1 MKSKFKSGASKRIG
15 MALIAALS
23 ACQSESL
30 LEEQFNIE
38 GNPACVG
45 ADGFALSDAPPVFTL
60 QDIGFTLTVLGQLQ
74 AAVTP
79 LVQAG
84 GFPEPLF
91 TGNWTNWSSE
101 SDIRRALAKLG
112 VMRGILDKGN
122 LWDMYANNI
131 HPALAVP
138 GTATMPAAT
147 CDANAA
153 TTRTIDGTCNDLANP
168 SMGAR
173 GIRFGRNIM
182 PYVPATKPD
191 GTPTLAPNPSAHVNP
206 ATLMSPN
213 PREVSRHLF
222 TTPRGEQQVKVP
234 FLNMFAAAWIQFQV
248 HDWFDHGETNVLDGF
263 NVPLAS
269 DDPFAK
275 RFGISSLYVPKT
287 RKDASRT
294 PVDNA
299 VGLPPTF
306 QNDVTH
312 WWDGSQIYGSD
323 AATAA
328 RLREGVGG
336 RLKVDES
343 GLLPKAGDGF
353 DDTGFRRNWWVGLA
367 VMHNLFAREHNTI
380 AAMLAEKYPDWTDQQ
395 LYDKARMIN
404 SALIVK
410 IHTVEWT
417 PAILPNKA
425 LEVGM
430 NANWYGLEKFIDWR
444 SPANPAGA
452 PLPPLVFKQ
461 AFGIPD
467 ASWPDI
473 KPIVYGVAGGDRD
486 LKKNPFMLAAGISKD
501 VPFTLTQEFVSV
513 YRMHPLLPNSFEIKS
528 MDTGEK
534 LADYEMA
541 ATRNEGARSILET
554 HGLRNVVFTMG
565 SEHPGAL
572 VLQNYPKFIQEL
584 DIPLIGK
591 MDMGTVDVLR
601 DRERGIPR
609 YNAFRANL
617 RMKPI
622 TSFEE
627 LTGNNATLVAALKK
641 VYGSEPGAI
650 NKMDALVGTLA
661 EGVRPSCYG
670 FGETLFQ
677 VFTVM
682 ATRRIQADRFLTTD
696 YTPAVYTPEGIAW
709 VEGNSFKSVLLR
721 HFPELGSTGLA
732 DVKNAFY
739 PWD

>member
-1 MKSKFKSGASKRIG
+1 
-15 MALIAALS
+15 
-23 ACQSESL
+23 
-30 LEEQFNIE
+30 
-38 GNPACVG
+38 
-45 ADGFALSDAPPVFTL
+45 
-60 QDIGFTLTVLGQLQ
+60 
-74 AAVTP
+74 
-79 LVQAG
+79 
-84 GFPEPLF
+84 
-91 TGNWTNWSSE
+91 
-101 SDIRRALAKLG
+101 
-112 VMRGILDKGN
+112 
-122 LWDMYANNI
+122 
-131 HPALAVP
+131 
-138 GTATMPAAT
+138 
-147 CDANAA
+147 
-153 TTRTIDGTCNDLANP
+153 
-168 SMGAR
+168 
-173 GIRFGRNIM
+173 
-182 PYVPATKPD
+182 
-191 GTPTLAPNPSAHVNP
+191 
-206 ATLMSPN
+206 
-213 PREVSRHLF
+213 
-222 TTPRGEQQVKVP
+222 
-234 FLNMFAAAWIQFQV
+234 
-248 HDWFDHGETNVLDGF
+248 
-263 NVPLAS
+263 
-269 DDPFAK
+269 
-275 RFGISSLYVPKT
+275 
-287 RKDASRT
+287 
-294 PVDNA
+294 
-299 VGLPPTF
+299 
-306 QNDVTH
+306 
-312 WWDGSQIYGSD
+312 
-323 AATAA
+323 
-328 RLREGVGG
+328 
-336 RLKVDES
+336 
-343 GLLPKAGDGF
+343 
-353 DDTGFRRNWWVGLA
+353 
-367 VMHNLFAREHNTI
+367 
-380 AAMLAEKYPDWTDQQ
+380 
-395 LYDKARMIN
+395 
-404 SALIVK
+404 
-410 IHTVEWT
+410 
-417 PAILPNKA
+417 
-425 LEVGM
+425 M